1 MNIDELIEEIYWLN
15 LQNLNGR
22 EDFEE
27 AFMKGIEV
35 AVTTLKEE
43 QEQLIKKHP
52 NDSDLG
58 KKVRAQGKQAIEETD
73 ITYTHS
79 ATCENDTS
87 CFEFYVLL
95 DSDMNREKEY
105 HWDNN
110 LWLKYK

>member
-43 QEQLIKKHP
+43 KEQKPLSTKLFELANELAKKGYG
-52 NDSDLG
+52 D
-58 KKVRAQGKQAIEETD
+58 KAVRLHTFSNQLNTKI
-73 ITYTHS
+73 
-79 ATCENDTS
+79 
-87 CFEFYVLL
+87 
-95 DSDMNREKEY
+95 
-105 HWDNN
+105 
-110 LWLKYK
+110 